1 MFATLVWTLLVAGE
15 PAAKLDTH
23 VAREMTDAIVAVN
36 KALGLES
43 WTVRGQEPCV
53 DRGGLE
59 ATAKDV
65 KADDARRCAES
76 AVAHGLPGLG
86 KDYVLGMPMADIGPV
101 TVFAIGIDAADGF
114 GAYSCDPSRK
124 CAPTKLT
131 ATSKQAKRLAER
143 YQRACASSK
152 TIWLPARENVCKDIP
167 VVDNSVEEPAAPP
180 ATPPSDKKKTSS
192 APASSA
198 PPTVKK

>member
-1 MFATLVWTLLVAGE
+1 MLVAGE

-23 VAREMTDAIVAVN
+23 VGREMTDAIVAVN

-43 WTVRGQEPCV
+43 WPDRGEKPCV

-76 AVAHGLPGLG
+76 AVAKGFPGLG
-86 KDYVLGMPMADIGPV
+86 KDYALAIPMADIGPS
-101 TVFAIGIDAADGF
+101 TVFAIGIGDADGF

-124 CAPTKLT
+124 CPPTKLG

-143 YQRACASSK
+143 YQRACANAK
-152 TIWLPARENVCKDIP
+152 TIWLPARENVCEGMP
-167 VVDNSVEEPAAPP
+167 ALDNSVE
-180 ATPPSDKKKTSS
+180 K
-192 APASSA
+192 PASLA
-198 PPTVKK
+198 PSTVKK